1 MSDINKRSAGQGK
14 VCFNFTPEQQAK
26 FDDIYTETKKL
37 YPELCGDEISSHRT
51 KVLIAH
57 SVLTNDAPLFKSN
70 ETTEDTS
77 LDNDIVK
84 VDLDDV
90 PVSQ

>member
-1 MSDINKRSAGQGK
+1 MTRHEGQGK
-14 VCFNFTPEQQAK
+14 VSFNFTLEQQAK
-26 FDDIYTETKKL
+26 FDEIYVETKKL
-37 YPELCGDEISSHRT
+37 YPELCSDEVSSHRT

-70 ETTEDTS
+70 ETTKDTS
-77 LDNDIVK
+77 IDKDIVK
-84 VDLDDV
+84 LDLDDS